1 MLVLVI
7 IYEQSMSANTVC
19 KGFMSSTC
27 NLIIPVTLYSAVV
40 VAVVVV
46 VVVVVVVATA
56 AVIVC
61 ILMYGIAFALEP
73 RASFIHIH
81 R

>member
-46 VVVVVVVATA
+46 VVVVVVATA